1 MKDVDQL
8 IYLYSQAIEYY
19 DGMDDAK
26 HASFYQKTQKLLNK
40 PTVFNVMKKSK
51 SLLYKYF
58 KFLQN

>member
-1 MKDVDQL
+1 MKDVDHL

-51 SLLYKYF
+51 SL
-58 KFLQN
+58 